1 MQKNENKKT
10 KTKKKAKQTNKKAHT
25 EEMANFLRTYCFL
38 GQINLVI
45 LILYARAGNHP
56 PTSTTVYLSQA
67 NLLAEI
73 ALTQPWLVNISLNA

>member
-10 KTKKKAKQTNKKAHT
+10 KKKKNQTNKKAHT

-45 LILYARAGNHP
+45 LILHARAGNHP
-56 PTSTTVYLSQA
+56 PTSTTVYLS
-67 NLLAEI
+67 
-73 ALTQPWLVNISLNA
+73 

>member
-10 KTKKKAKQTNKKAHT
+10 KTKKKPNKKAHT

-45 LILYARAGNHP
+45 LILYARAGNHL
-56 PTSTTVYLSQA
+56 PTSTTVYLS
-67 NLLAEI
+67 
-73 ALTQPWLVNISLNA
+73 

>member
-10 KTKKKAKQTNKKAHT
+10 KKTKKKTKQTNKKAHT

-56 PTSTTVYLSQA
+56 PASTTVYLS
-67 NLLAEI
+67 
-73 ALTQPWLVNISLNA
+73 

>member
-1 MQKNENKKT
+1 MINTIHHAKKT
-10 KTKKKAKQTNKKAHT
+10 KIKKQKQKENQTNKKAHT

-56 PTSTTVYLSQA
+56 PTSTTVYLS
-67 NLLAEI
+67 
-73 ALTQPWLVNISLNA
+73 

>member
-10 KTKKKAKQTNKKAHT
+10 KTKKTKQTNKKAHT

-45 LILYARAGNHP
+45 LILYARA
-56 PTSTTVYLSQA
+56 
-67 NLLAEI
+67 
-73 ALTQPWLVNISLNA
+73 

>member
-10 KTKKKAKQTNKKAHT
+10 KTKKTKQTNKKAHT

-56 PTSTTVYLSQA
+56 PTSTTVYLSWA

-73 ALTQPWLVNISLNA
+73 ALTQPWLANISLNA

>member
-1 MQKNENKKT
+1 MQKHENKKT
-10 KTKKKAKQTNKKAHT
+10 KTKKKPNKQKKKAHT

-56 PTSTTVYLSQA
+56 PTSTTVYLS
-67 NLLAEI
+67 
-73 ALTQPWLVNISLNA
+73 

>member
-10 KTKKKAKQTNKKAHT
+10 KTKKKNQTNKKAHT
-25 EEMANFLRTYCFL
+25 EEMANFLCTYCFS

-56 PTSTTVYLSQA
+56 PTSTTVYLS
-67 NLLAEI
+67 
-73 ALTQPWLVNISLNA
+73 

>member
-1 MQKNENKKT
+1 MQKHENKKT
-10 KTKKKAKQTNKKAHT
+10 KTKKKPNKQTKKAHT

-56 PTSTTVYLSQA
+56 PTSTTVYLS
-67 NLLAEI
+67 
-73 ALTQPWLVNISLNA
+73 